1 MPDNKKTPD
10 DEEENTQDENT
21 PAADPKA
28 AKAQLK
34 AEKKKLKED
43 QKQQKKDAK
52 NRQRELEDREAEING
67 DDEGGG
73 FATALITILIILM
86 WLIIMALL
94 VKLDVGGF
102 GSTVLTPILKDVPYV
117 NKILPDTTSA
127 GTGSS
132 QSGNSAS
139 DGSMVSG
146 NSTQTGGADAA
157 YVQKLE
163 LQLQDA
169 QSKNSTYEAS
179 IAQLQ
184 AEVDRLKP
192 FEDEQ
197 DKLESERQQFYKD
210 IVYND
215 NAPDAASYASYYAMI
230 EPDIAASIY
239 QGVLEG
245 QQSDEEVKKYAA
257 AYSAMKAKQAAAI
270 FNKMDDL
277 TLVARILN
285 QMSSD
290 DRGAILGAMDATVA
304 DEVTKLMAP
313 SALPELSGSS
323 NNAGSGK

>member
-10 DEEENTQDENT
+10 DEENLRDEDEQQ
-21 PAADPKA
+21 AADPKA

-34 AEKKKLKED
+34 AEKKKLKEE

-52 NRQRELEDREAEING
+52 NRQRELADREAEISG

-73 FATALITILIILM
+73 FATVLITILIILM

-102 GSTVLTPILKDVPYV
+102 GSTVLAPILKDVPYV
-117 NKILPDTTSA
+117 NKILPDTTSDS
-127 GTGSS
+127 TGGAQSS
-132 QSGNSAS
+132 DAASG
-139 DGSMVSG
+139 GSMVSG
-146 NSTQTGGADAA
+146 NSTQTADAA

-163 LQLQDA
+163 LQLQDS

-197 DKLESERQQFYKD
+197 DKLEAERQQFYKD

-245 QQSDEEVKKYAA
+245 QQSDEEVTKYAA
-257 AYSAMKAKQAAAI
+257 AYSAMKPKQAAAI

-290 DRGAILGAMDATVA
+290 ERGAILGAMDATVA
-304 DEVTKLMAP
+304 DEVTKLMEPA
-313 SALPELSGSS
+313 ALPELSGSS